1 MECINEI
8 RNYIVDNFLF
18 GDGKDLDQD
27 TSFLEN
33 GILDSTGIMELV
45 AFVEK
50 TYAIKVEDE
59 ELLPENFDTISAIA
73 EYLKRKRNGNKNL
86 TTESQRSQSEFL
98 FFIHR

>member
-1 MECINEI
+1 MEYINEI

-18 GDGKDLDQD
+18 GDGKDLDKD

-73 EYLKRKRNGNKNL
+73 EYLKRKRNGTK
-86 TTESQRSQSEFL
+86 
-98 FFIHR
+98 

>member
-1 MECINEI
+1 MEYISEI

-18 GDGKDLDQD
+18 GADEGLQED

-59 ELLPENFDTISAIA
+59 ELLPENFDTILAIA
-73 EYLKRKRNGNKNL
+73 EYLKRKRNGTK
-86 TTESQRSQSEFL
+86 
-98 FFIHR
+98 

>member
-1 MECINEI
+1 MEYINTI

-18 GDGKDLDQD
+18 GDGKDLEKD

-50 TYAIKVEDE
+50 SFEIKVEDE
-59 ELLPENFDTISAIA
+59 ELLPENFDTILTIV
-73 EYLKRKRNGNKNL
+73 EYIKHKRNG
-86 TTESQRSQSEFL
+86 S
-98 FFIHR
+98 

>member
-1 MECINEI
+1 MEYTHDI
-8 RNYIVDNFLF
+8 RNYIVENFLF
-18 GDGKDLDQD
+18 GDGKDLEED

-50 TYAIKVEDE
+50 SFEIKVEDE

-73 EYLKRKRNGNKNL
+73 EYLKRKRNGKG
-86 TTESQRSQSEFL
+86 
-98 FFIHR
+98 

>member
-1 MECINEI
+1 MEYINEI

-18 GDGKDLDQD
+18 GDGKDLEKD

-50 TYAIKVEDE
+50 SFEIKVEDE

-73 EYLKRKRNGNKNL
+73 EYLKRKRNGKG
-86 TTESQRSQSEFL
+86 
-98 FFIHR
+98 

>member
-1 MECINEI
+1 MEYIHEI
-8 RNYIVDNFLF
+8 RNYIVENFLF
-18 GDGKDLDQD
+18 GDGKDLEED

-50 TYAIKVEDE
+50 SFEIKVEDE

-73 EYLKRKRNGNKNL
+73 EYLKRKRNGKG
-86 TTESQRSQSEFL
+86 
-98 FFIHR
+98 